1 MSENFTEHTSNVIM
15 HFSLSH
21 TLAVVSQE
29 PLRSVPNFPE
39 DRVQTVERRRG
50 FGTVANSAVIN
61 PATVATPHLCFCDP
75 AA

>member
-1 MSENFTEHTSNVIM
+1 M

-39 DRVQTVERRRG
+39 DKVQTGEKQGRLVNTQLVSTQHQKIRG
-50 FGTVANSAVIN
+50 DDKTLK
-61 PATVATPHLCFCDP
+61 PHLCFYGL